1 MLSRVAENLYWM
13 ARYIERTEDTARLI
27 RVTRHLMLDFPGTT
41 TLSWSSLISI
51 TGADADFDE
60 HYETRDA
67 GNVLSFLCADRR
79 YGGSI
84 MGALAAARENLRTTR
99 DVMPREVWEE
109 INSLYIHS
117 GKLLAGTIDV
127 RRMDEFLRTVIR
139 GCQALTGMIDGSLS
153 ESPARIFCALGG
165 YLERVDMT
173 SRILDVRSANL
184 LPRSPDDLKPFE
196 QLQWMSVL
204 KSLSAHQMYRRQVR
218 SRVRGKDAI
227 RFILLDATFPRAI
240 KRCLKRLHSKLAS
253 LPRSEHACREV
264 ARVESLLER
273 ENTAELYAQPDQLHQ
288 FLDELQLGVIDIHE
302 AIRTTWFGGV
312 DSPAPVIDEPISQLQ
327 EPRQEQRQE
336 QRQ

>member
-41 TLSWSSLISI
+41 TLSWSSLIHI
-51 TGADADFDE
+51 TGADAIFDE
-60 HYETRDA
+60 HYGTRDA
-67 GNVLSFLCADRR
+67 AKVLTFLCADRR

-99 DVMPREVWEE
+99 DVMPKEVWEE
-109 INSLYIHS
+109 INSLYLQGS
-117 GKLLAGTIDV
+117 SLLAGTIDL
-127 RRMDEFLRTVIR
+127 RRLDDFLRTVIR

-153 ESPARIFCALGG
+153 ESPARTFCAVGG

-218 SRVRGKDAI
+218 TRIRGKDAV
-227 RFILLDATFPRAI
+227 RFILLDTTFPRAI
-240 KRCLKRLHSKLAS
+240 NRCLKRLHGKLAT
-253 LPRSEHACREV
+253 LPRSDAACAAV
-264 ARVESLLER
+264 AELQQLLQR
-273 ENTAELYAQPDQLHQ
+273 DGTAELADAPDQLHQ
-288 FLDELQLGVIDIHE
+288 FLDDLQLGTSRIHD

-312 DSPAPVIDEPISQLQ
+312 DSPAPVVDETVEHPGQ
-327 EPRQEQRQE
+327 
-336 QRQ
+336 